1 MGHLTLI
8 PLSYDGAS
16 QDYENSLPRKLQ
28 TFASSVPWLYP
39 SGIFSTLQQA
49 PNSSVLIEK
58 I

>member
-1 MGHLTLI
+1 MISTS
-8 PLSYDGAS
+8 LSYNAAN
-16 QDYENSLPRKLQ
+16 QDYKVFALEKSQ
-28 TFASSVPWLYP
+28 TFASSVPLLYP